1 MEREALTGADLELQ
15 ERMIALIR
23 AFGLHKPDET
33 PCGEPVS
40 VAEAHALMELA
51 REDGPLVQKELA
63 ARLRLEKSTVSRL
76 VGMLEERGW
85 VGRCR
90 SPKDGRAL
98 EVSLTEAGRKAAA
111 EIAGARRAKFAR
123 VLEAIPEGER
133 ASVLE
138 AMKTLEEAMN
148 GSHGKDGGDA

>member
-123 VLEAIPEGER
+123 VLEAMPEGER